1 MLHAILCTFAVLDR
15 AFLSVIV
22 RVMSDRNWPELYA
35 DLLGRLSAYA
45 GHARWTFCGLGA
57 CVDAVLSV
65 HDAVPLLL
73 AAIDPAAQALGAT
86 LAQRAEVG
94 VGGEIRVEWD
104 EGPAWLD
111 AALHPA
117 TALGGTGPHAAR
129 VLTLLGAPAL
139 LALEHRD
146 AGQMACLDGGI
157 RLAHE
162 GQPVAARDVVPH
174 GSPRPKIYIFEFTA
188 GRPVR
193 TAAAPRSS
201 RIIVRFTDPD
211 TENDAEFAALSTSLA
226 PQAGAGMLSGF
237 AAVRSRDLDRTL
249 ARARDLALRWRAAG
263 VPVVHLEL
271 AGFDTPA
278 LRDRTLDGLRG
289 AYTSLG
295 LSQSEYQALVPGAAP
310 ETETAVETA
319 QRLEV
324 DRLCIHADAWA
335 LSATR
340 GDPDHERTALMA
352 GCLLASTRAALG
364 RPARPAEIHPDTV
377 FEAPPDERERDGWS
391 VVACAA
397 PYLPRPATTL
407 GLGDTFMAGCLLVLG
422 QRHHGA
428 AVA

>member
-1 MLHAILCTFAVLDR
+1 ML
-15 AFLSVIV
+15 
-22 RVMSDRNWPELYA
+22 DRNWPELYA
-35 DLLGRLSAYA
+35 DLLRRLGTYA
-45 GHARWTFCGLGA
+45 EHARWTFCGLGA
-57 CVDAVLSV
+57 CVDGILSV

-73 AAIDPAAQALGAT
+73 ATSDPAAQALGAT
-86 LAQRAEVG
+86 LAQRAEAG

-104 EGPAWLD
+104 EGPALLD

-129 VLTLLGAPAL
+129 VLTLLGAPTL

-146 AGQMACLDGGI
+146 AEQMVCLDGDI
-157 RLAHE
+157 CLAQN
-162 GQPVAARDVVPH
+162 GQPVAARDVLPH
-174 GSPRPKIYIFEFTA
+174 GMPRPKIYIFEFTA
-188 GRPVR
+188 GRLVR
-193 TAAAPRSS
+193 ATVAPRSS

-211 TENDAEFAALSTSLA
+211 TENDAEFEALSTLLA
-226 PQAGAGMLSGF
+226 PQAGAGVLSGF

-249 ARARDLALRWRAAG
+249 ARARDLALCWRAAG

-295 LSQSEYQALVPGAAP
+295 LSQSEYQALVPGDAP
-310 ETETAVETA
+310 ETETVVATA
-319 QRLEV
+319 QWLEV

-335 LSATR
+335 LTVTH

-364 RPARPAEIHPDTV
+364 RPSRPVGINPDAM
-377 FEAPPDERERDGWS
+377 FEAPPDERRCGDWNI
-391 VVACAA
+391 VACAA

-422 QRHHGA
+422 QAHHGSA

>member
-1 MLHAILCTFAVLDR
+1 MFIMLDH
-15 AFLSVIV
+15 AFLSVNMH
-22 RVMSDRNWPELYA
+22 VMLDRNWPELYA
-35 DLLGRLSAYA
+35 DLLRRLGTYA
-45 GHARWTFCGLGA
+45 EHARWTFCGLGA
-57 CVDAVLSV
+57 CVDGILSV

-73 AAIDPAAQALGAT
+73 ATSDPAAQALGAT
-86 LAQRAEVG
+86 LAQRAEAG

-104 EGPAWLD
+104 EGPALLD

-129 VLTLLGAPAL
+129 ALTLLGAPTL

-146 AGQMACLDGGI
+146 AEQMACLDGDI
-157 RLAHE
+157 RLAQN
-162 GQPVAARDVVPH
+162 GQPVAARDVLPH
-174 GSPRPKIYIFEFTA
+174 GMPRPKIYIFEFTA
-188 GRPVR
+188 GRLVR
-193 TAAAPRSS
+193 ATAAPRSS

-211 TENDAEFAALSTSLA
+211 TENDAEFEALSTLLA
-226 PQAGAGMLSGF
+226 PQAGAGVLSGF

-249 ARARDLALRWRAAG
+249 ARARDLALCWRAAG

-295 LSQSEYQALVPGAAP
+295 LSQSEYQALVPGDAP
-310 ETETAVETA
+310 ETETVIATA
-319 QRLEV
+319 QWLEV

-335 LSATR
+335 LTVTH

-364 RPARPAEIHPDTV
+364 RPSRPVGINPDAV
-377 FEAPPDERERDGWS
+377 FEAPPDERRCGDWNI
-391 VVACAA
+391 VACAA

-422 QRHHGA
+422 QAHHGSA